1 MTFKLFARLFAVVIS
16 ASIITATGVRAA
28 PMLDVI
34 FVFDGSGSDAS
45 PDFITM
51 TDAVKDYAGI
61 LDAGVPASAGPPPEP
76 ALAAADLQA
85 GIVQFSTGA
94 SLELGLSGDLS
105 VFNTTLDNLAPQ
117 GGQTN
122 HAAAFSAAAAEL
134 AANGRAGAQQAIILV
149 TDGSANEPTGS
160 PVDPVTAAI
169 NAANAAKGDGI
180 LIFTIGVGNDLS
192 LVDLSDYA
200 SGPGFLA
207 NVDEFN
213 DLAALDTTIA
223 EAFLMEASTSVDAPA
238 PLALLGLGLAGLT
251 FMRRRRSATA

>member
-28 PMLDVI
+28 PMLDVT
-34 FVFDGSGSDAS
+34 FVFDGSGSVAS

-51 TDAVKDYAGI
+51 TDAVKDYASI
-61 LDAGVPASAGPPPEP
+61 LDAGVPASADPPPEP

-122 HAAAFSAAAAEL
+122 HAAALSAAAAEL

-169 NAANAAKGDGI
+169 NAAKGDGI

-213 DLAALDTTIA
+213 DLAGLDTTIA

>member
-28 PMLDVI
+28 PMLDVT
-34 FVFDGSGSDAS
+34 FVFDGSGSVAS

-51 TDAVKDYAGI
+51 TDAVKDYASI
-61 LDAGVPASAGPPPEP
+61 LDAGVPASADPPPEP

-134 AANGRAGAQQAIILV
+134 AANGRAGAQQAIIVV

>member
-28 PMLDVI
+28 PMLDVT
-34 FVFDGSGSDAS
+34 FVFDGSGSVAS

-51 TDAVKDYAGI
+51 TDAVKDYASI
-61 LDAGVPASAGPPPEP
+61 LDAGVPASADPPPEP

-122 HAAAFSAAAAEL
+122 HAAALSAAAAEL

-169 NAANAAKGDGI
+169 NAAKGDGI

>member
-34 FVFDGSGSDAS
+34 FVFDGSGSVAS

-61 LDAGVPASAGPPPEP
+61 LDAGVPVSAGPPPEP

-134 AANGRAGAQQAIILV
+134 AASGRAGAQ
-149 TDGSANEPTGS
+149 
-160 PVDPVTAAI
+160 
-169 NAANAAKGDGI
+169 
-180 LIFTIGVGNDLS
+180 
-192 LVDLSDYA
+192 
-200 SGPGFLA
+200 
-207 NVDEFN
+207 
-213 DLAALDTTIA
+213 
-223 EAFLMEASTSVDAPA
+223 
-238 PLALLGLGLAGLT
+238 
-251 FMRRRRSATA
+251 